1 MTTKTNSATTEGDD
15 PRLPGAEQAVIWL
28 VAVVALP
35 VTRWLM
41 GDLAP
46 ERGSLA
52 RRLRRVAD
60 AIDQLE
66 KDEERKKRERRKR

>member
-1 MTTKTNSATTEGDD
+1 MTTNTNSEDG

-35 VTRWLM
+35 LARWLM

-46 ERGSLA
+46 ERGSLT

-66 KDEERKKRERRKR
+66 KEEERKKRERRKR

>member
-1 MTTKTNSATTEGDD
+1 MTTNTNSEDG
-15 PRLPGAEQAVIWL
+15 PRVPGAEQAVIWL
-28 VAVVALP
+28 IAVVALP
-35 VTRWLM
+35 LTTWVM

-46 ERGSLA
+46 ERGSLT

-66 KDEERKKRERRKR
+66 KDEERRKRERRKR